1 MYNAVYPHVAPYL
14 TDWQHGFVRGRS
26 WAAQLV
32 LSHHQCLKALNER
45 TLFSWTLQ
53 RHLTEW
59 HLISCRK
66 RLRNFGISGALL
78 NWCKDFLSDREQRV
92 VIEGMNSTWCALP
105 SGGSQGSLLG
115 PLFFV
120 IFISDMPEVVMARNC
135 VIICWRLQ
143 NIQDYKLSSWLFC
156 ISVRS
161 RQFICMESTKPHGV

>member
-1 MYNAVYPHVAPYL
+1 MEHERAKVLMMKAVIKSRRCKIFLVVFPKRANVTPVFKADAKDVVENHISLLSIPNKCQERIVYNAVYPRVAPYL

-78 NWCKDFLSDREQRV
+78 N
-92 VIEGMNSTWCALP
+92 
-105 SGGSQGSLLG
+105 
-115 PLFFV
+115 
-120 IFISDMPEVVMARNC
+120 
-135 VIICWRLQ
+135 
-143 NIQDYKLSSWLFC
+143 
-156 ISVRS
+156 
-161 RQFICMESTKPHGV
+161 